1 MSLTTRGLFSH
12 FKILGLFSVLTAF
25 FIAVGGFLAGTS
37 GLILGL
43 GLAGVMNLVSYWFSD
58 KIVLK
63 LYKAEEVSHEQAPE
77 LHQALEELA
86 QEADVPQPKLYK
98 SSMELPNA
106 FATGRSPEK
115 GIVCVTEGL
124 LQKLEPEEIE
134 GVLAHELS
142 HIKHR
147 DTLINAVVATL
158 AGAIAIIARLAF
170 WGSLFAGGR
179 DNGRA
184 FASLAFM
191 ILTPII
197 ALLIRTAISRT
208 MEFRADRSAVQIHQ
222 QKEALSS
229 ALKKISQASKDFSRS
244 SSARSLSPGLAGG
257 GGRRAGRRPRARSEN
272 GSGFSEMHK
281 VSSHLLIHNPF
292 SGEKVAKLFSTHPSL
307 DKRLENIASVE
318 L

>member
-1 MSLTTRGLFSH
+1 MNQTARSLISH
-12 FKILGLFSVLTAF
+12 FKIFALFTVLTAF
-25 FIAVGGFLAGTS
+25 LIAIGGFLAGTR
-37 GLILGL
+37 GLVLGL
-43 GLAGVMNLVSYWFSD
+43 VLAGVMNFASYWFSD

-63 LYKAEEVSHEQAPE
+63 LYKAEEVGSDQAPE
-77 LHQALEELA
+77 LHHSLKKLA
-86 QEADVPQPKLYK
+86 QEADIPKPKLYK
-98 SSMELPNA
+98 SSMDLPNA
-106 FATGRSPEK
+106 FATGRSPKK

-124 LQKLEPEEIE
+124 LQTLELEEIE

-147 DTLINAVVATL
+147 DTLINAIVATL

-170 WGSLFAGGR
+170 WGSLFAGGE
-179 DNGRA
+179 DNGEV
-184 FASLAFM
+184 FSSLAFM

-197 ALLIRTAISRT
+197 ALLIRTSISRT

-229 ALKKISQASKDFSRS
+229 ALKKISQASKDATKSGSGS
-244 SSARSLSPGLAGG
+244 SLAPGLATGR
-257 GGRRAGRRPRARSEN
+257 GRRAGRRPRAGR
-272 GSGFSEMHK
+272 GGGFSQMHK